1 MKFLDC
7 GFGIKSE
14 LLPGLTQ
21 VFTKTILPPQSQGND
36 VEQYSQY
43 LLIFT
48 FLSPDCK
55 FQSSHRGSQAYLLI
69 MNQNCSE
76 KPQPQN
82 VNNWEETGQVF
93 PIPSFNITKN
103 QVSLSGPN
111 ITLSTNPRHTP
122 QDCLGPGFAN
132 DRARRW
138 EMMLTPISEKL
149 VFIAV
154 ILR

>member
-82 VNNWEETGQVF
+82 VNN
-93 PIPSFNITKN
+93 
-103 QVSLSGPN
+103 
-111 ITLSTNPRHTP
+111 
-122 QDCLGPGFAN
+122 
-132 DRARRW
+132 
-138 EMMLTPISEKL
+138 
-149 VFIAV
+149 
-154 ILR
+154 